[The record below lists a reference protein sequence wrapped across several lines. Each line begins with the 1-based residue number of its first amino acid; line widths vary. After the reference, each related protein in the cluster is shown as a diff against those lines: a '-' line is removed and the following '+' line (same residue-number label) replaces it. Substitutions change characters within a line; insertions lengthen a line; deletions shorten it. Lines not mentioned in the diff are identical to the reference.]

1 MRGLRID
8 GSLFRKIAA
17 RILRQQHSETVMS
30 SDRLANHILPNSA
43 TMIGVCVTA
52 VGLVKIAEDRI
63 GPSNVDIYFAMA
75 AILFLGSAVL
85 SYLSV
90 RAGSVGRASAILERM
105 ADVLFMTGLLAM
117 TGIATLFAYE
127 VI

>member
-1 MRGLRID
+1 MAPE
-8 GSLFRKIAA
+8 K
-17 RILRQQHSETVMS
+17 
-30 SDRLANHILPNSA
+30 LAHHILPNSA

-63 GPSNVDIYFAMA
+63 GPTYVDVYFALL
-75 AILFLGSAVL
+75 AIVFLGSAIL

-90 RAGSVGRASAILERM
+90 RAGTEAQGASTLEKL
-105 ADVLFMTGLLAM
+105 ADGLFMAGLLGL
-117 TGIATLFAYE
+117 TCIATLFAYE